1 MKLLQHHGS
10 RVVAVGSLLGT
21 LLLGS
26 AVANAQTCP
35 SYPIALPAQLLLNV
49 PTNSVITDIFNGDQL
64 NNFGWLTWTGDSSD
78 STLLTSLTAPGDST
92 DYVNPDNP
100 TDQEINAGDWVSG
113 RPGVSNRSSMRSA
126 LNNLLGTDIIVPVF
140 DDVRGSGSTLA
151 YHVAGFAHVQLID
164 YRLPSMN
171 KISIVFI
178 EFTDCSGGGD
188 GGPGV

>member
-1 MKLLQHHGS
+1 MKLLHHHGS
-10 RVVAVGSLLGT
+10 RVVAVGSLVGT

-26 AVANAQTCP
+26 AGADAQTCP
-35 SYPIALPAQLLLNV
+35 SYPIALPAQLLLSV
-49 PTNSVITDIFNGDQL
+49 PTNTVINDIFNGAQL

-100 TDQEINAGDWVSG
+100 ADQEINAGDWVSG
-113 RPGVSNRSSMRSA
+113 RASVSNRSSMRNA
-126 LNNLLGTDIIVPVF
+126 LNNLLGMDIIVPVF
-140 DDVRGSGSTLA
+140 DDVRGSGSSLA
-151 YHVAGFAHVQLID
+151 YHVAGFAHVQLVD

-171 KISIVFI
+171 KISILFI

>member
-10 RVVAVGSLLGT
+10 RLVAVGSLLGT

-26 AVANAQTCP
+26 AVAHAQTCP

-49 PTNSVITDIFNGDQL
+49 PTNTVITDIFNGDQL
-64 NNFGWLTWTGDSSD
+64 NNFGWLTWTGDPSD
-78 STLLTSLTAPGDST
+78 PTLITSLTAPGDST
-92 DYVNPDNP
+92 DYINPDNP
-100 TDQEINAGDWVSG
+100 ADHEINAGDWVSG
-113 RPGVSNRSSMRSA
+113 RSAVSNRSSMRSA

-140 DDVRGSGSTLA
+140 DDVRGSGSSLA
-151 YHVAGFAHVQLID
+151 YHVAGFAHVQLVD

-171 KISIVFI
+171 KISILFI